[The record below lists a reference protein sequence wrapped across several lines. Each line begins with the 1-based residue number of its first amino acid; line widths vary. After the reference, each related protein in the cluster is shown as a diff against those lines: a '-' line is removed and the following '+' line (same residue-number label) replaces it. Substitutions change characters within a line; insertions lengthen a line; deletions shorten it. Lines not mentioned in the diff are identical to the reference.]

1 MPLKRRHAGG
11 LHRVLGTPALFS
23 TAYGNVGSSIYYA
36 LGLVTVYALG
46 LTPVVFFVSGAIFF
60 FTAVT
65 YAEATARFP
74 EAGGSSSFTRHA
86 FNEAVSFFAGWAQML
101 NYTATIAI
109 SAIFVPHYLNKFDPS
124 LNLIGHPNDIIGGAV
139 VVALLATLNIVGIK
153 EAAGLNIFLALADLA
168 TQGLLVLIG
177 LVVVFSP
184 HVLVSNVHLGTVPT
198 WSRFVVAI
206 PVAMVA
212 YTGIETVSNMAEEA
226 IDPPRHV
233 PRAIM
238 YVVLAV
244 FAIYAFLPSVA
255 LSALPVQPATH
266 QEVLDS
272 RPSAIYQCPQQVH
285 LGQPTTPLACR
296 YAGDPV
302 AGLVQAM
309 PGIPDVVR
317 EGMGYYVAILA
328 ATILIIATNA
338 GIIGV
343 SRLTYSMG
351 QHRQLPEFLR
361 RVHPRFNTPYVGIAI
376 YSVIAVLLMVPK
388 GAITF
393 LGNLYAFG
401 AMLSFSLAHLAVIWM
416 RRKLPVD
423 DMPWRGP
430 LSFRMG
436 GYDVPMFAVLGAAG
450 TLTSF
455 AVLIVLNRQVAAVGT
470 AWLVFGM
477 VLYVVYRSSQH
488 LPLTRTVIAP
498 VSAFGPAVEVAYRSI
513 LVPITVHR
521 VSDEMIATALRLA
534 AESGSSVVAL
544 YPIQVPLDR
553 SLSDPAGAAD
563 EEAERQLREA
573 AALGRDYG
581 VPVITRIVRTRN
593 IGQAIVD
600 EAARRRSEIIVMGA
614 VDRQRAGERMF
625 GRVIDYVLR
634 NAPCRVMVGT
644 APQQVAVPT
653 G

>member
-1 MPLKRRHAGG
+1 MPLKRRQAAG
-11 LHRVLGTPALFS
+11 LHRVLGTAALFS

-46 LTPVVFFVSGAIFF
+46 MTPIAFAISGAIFF

-101 NYTATIAI
+101 NYTVTIAI

-124 LNLIGHPNDIIGGAV
+124 LNLIGHPWDIVGGAV
-139 VVALLATLNIVGIK
+139 VVALLVAINIVGVK
-153 EAAGLNIFLALADLA
+153 EAAGLNIFLALTDLG
-168 TQGLLVLIG
+168 TQALLVLIG
-177 LVVVFSP
+177 LVTVLSP
-184 HVLVSNVHLGTVPT
+184 HVLQTNVHLGTAPT
-198 WSRFVVAI
+198 WANFIVSI

-233 PRAIM
+233 PRSIM

-255 LSALPVQPATH
+255 LSALPVNPAT
-266 QEVLDS
+266 
-272 RPSAIYQCPQQVH
+272 PQQVANSH
-285 LGQPTTPLACR
+285 SAVLSCPKTVKLGQETTDLACK

-302 AGLVQAM
+302 AGLVEHLS
-309 PGIPDVVR
+309 IPNTIKQ
-317 EGMGYYVAILA
+317 GMAYYVAILA

-351 QHRQLPEFLR
+351 QHRQLPEVIR
-361 RVHPRFNTPYVGIAI
+361 HVHPRFNTPYVAI
-376 YSVIAVLLMVPK
+376 ILYSAIAVLLMIPP
-388 GAITF
+388 GAIAF

-401 AMLSFSLAHLAVIWM
+401 AMLSFTLAHASVIRM
-416 RRKLPVD
+416 RRTLSSA

-430 LSFRMG
+430 LSFQVG
-436 GYDVPMFAVLGAAG
+436 SYDFPAFAVLGLIG
-450 TLTSF
+450 TGASWLVT
-455 AVLIVLNRQVAAVGT
+455 VALHFKDGVAPVGI
-470 AWLVFGM
+470 AWLAIGM
-477 VLYVVYRSSQH
+477 VIYVVYRRTQH
-488 LPLTRTVIAP
+488 LPLTETVLAQHLA
-498 VSAFGPAVEVAYRSI
+498 VGPAVEVEYRSI
-513 LVPITVHR
+513 LLPLTKHR
-521 VSDEMIATALRLA
+521 VADEMTATALRLA
-534 AESGSSVVAL
+534 AESGTKLVAL
-544 YPIQVPLDR
+544 YPIPVPMNLP
-553 SLSDPAGAAD
+553 LSAPM
-563 EEAERQLREA
+563 EAESRDAERELGEA
-573 AALGRDYG
+573 AALGREYG
-581 VPVITRIVRTRN
+581 VYVIPRIVRTRN
-593 IGQAIVD
+593 VGQAIVD
-600 EAARRRSEIIVMGA
+600 EARRRHAEIIVLGA
-614 VDRQRAGERMF
+614 EQRKRGGERMF

-634 NAPCRVMVGT
+634 NAECRVMVGT
-644 APQQVAVPT
+644 QPT